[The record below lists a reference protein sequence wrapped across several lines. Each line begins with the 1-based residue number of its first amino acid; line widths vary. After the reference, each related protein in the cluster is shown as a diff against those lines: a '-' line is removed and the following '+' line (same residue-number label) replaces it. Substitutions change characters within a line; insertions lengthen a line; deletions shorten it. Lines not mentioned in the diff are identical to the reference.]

1 MCYGIYA
8 WWDMFNVYKKINMIK
23 NTNHDGWDCVPE
35 LREVVEILNYNDTIK
50 YEINNCV
57 RTSTLNQMVDEMR
70 ESLEEAIEKLNEIDS
85 NIEYKTLEED
95 Y

>member
-1 MCYGIYA
+1 
-8 WWDMFNVYKKINMIK
+8 MIK

-85 NIEYKTLEED
+85 NIEYKTIEED